1 MAVTVESMVLL
12 DGFGF
17 LEVLA
22 RGWGLPGFFVVCLLP
37 SGQATVLLPFQ
48 TAVFCCSILYSG
60 TPLPP
65 ISADL
70 LAVVSKESYA

>member
-22 RGWGLPGFFVVCLLP
+22 RGCGLPRFFVVCLLP
-37 SGQATVLLPFQ
+37 SDGTFALPNGCLL
-48 TAVFCCSILYSG
+48 L
-60 TPLPP
+60 
-65 ISADL
+65 
-70 LAVVSKESYA
+70 